1 MATNESASE
10 SALRALAVKSLKKKR
25 DAREF
30 LIVTIVVNAILIGV
44 WWLTTP
50 GSYFWPMWV
59 MFGMGIGVIF
69 TYIDA
74 YVRPFA
80 QPMSEQ
86 DIENEIAKITRTQK

>member
-1 MATNESASE
+1 MAKVEPTPESAI
-10 SALRALAVKSLKKKR
+10 RALAVKSLKKKR

-30 LIVTIVVNAILIGV
+30 LIVTIAVNAVLVGV
-44 WWLTTP
+44 WWMTTP
-50 GSYFWPMWV
+50 TGYFWPMWAL
-59 MFGMGIGVIF
+59 FGMGIGVMF

-86 DIENEIAKITRTQK
+86 DIENEIAKITKSR

>member
-1 MATNESASE
+1 
-10 SALRALAVKSLKKKR
+10 
-25 DAREF
+25 
-30 LIVTIVVNAILIGV
+30 
-44 WWLTTP
+44 
-50 GSYFWPMWV
+50 MWV

>member
-1 MATNESASE
+1 MAKIEPTPESAI
-10 SALRALAVKSLKKKR
+10 RALAVKSLKKKR

-30 LIVTIVVNAILIGV
+30 LIVTIAVNAVLVGV
-44 WWLTTP
+44 WWMTTP
-50 GSYFWPMWV
+50 TGYFWPMWV
-59 MFGMGIGVIF
+59 LFGMGIGVMF

-86 DIENEIAKITRTQK
+86 DIENEIAKITKSR